1 MVEQFSPNKI
11 VTFQEYDT
19 TAPRI
24 VTERVYGINIGR
36 AIFPVMTLTKWEPN
50 STALNLLNALNG
62 NLDMCEA
69 TRSKIRFSLNNN
81 TSNEYP
87 VIKHE
92 RAVSAYFTHSPND
105 KTVIIEWGSIDPNSK
120 EAKLHSYLNRM
131 INYQE
136 RVNNGMKLSSGHLAK
151 LEDMFIALFDNITK
165 DTSIKKDTPLGE
177 TINTLY
183 HYGIIPITAEGYL
196 RLPAF

>member
-69 TRSKIRFSLNNN
+69 TRSKIRFSLNN
-81 TSNEYP
+81 
-87 VIKHE
+87 K
-92 RAVSAYFTHSPND
+92 
-105 KTVIIEWGSIDPNSK
+105 
-120 EAKLHSYLNRM
+120 YL
-131 INYQE
+131 E
-136 RVNNGMKLSSGHLAK
+136 
-151 LEDMFIALFDNITK
+151 
-165 DTSIKKDTPLGE
+165 
-177 TINTLY
+177 
-183 HYGIIPITAEGYL
+183 
-196 RLPAF
+196 